1 MKQRERKATKT
12 AESTPRSSL
21 RTDVVEVAERRTT
34 GMENP
39 SQEGTAQHLEKNVIF
54 VV

>member
-12 AESTPRSSL
+12 AESTPKSSS
-21 RTDVVEVAERRTT
+21 RTDVAEVAERRTT

-39 SQEGTAQHLEKNVIF
+39 WQEETAQHLEKNVIT